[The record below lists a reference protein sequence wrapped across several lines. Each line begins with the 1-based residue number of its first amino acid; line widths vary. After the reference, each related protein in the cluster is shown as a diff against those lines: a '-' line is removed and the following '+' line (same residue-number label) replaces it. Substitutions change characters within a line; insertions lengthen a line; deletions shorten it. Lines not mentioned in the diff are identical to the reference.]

1 MKAVYKILILC
12 AAVFA
17 LSLFVTKKS
26 IDYTFKKVECS
37 RTDVNASEN
46 VFDSTRTIEV

>member
-1 MKAVYKILILC
+1 MKAFYKILILC
-12 AAVFA
+12 AAIFA

-37 RTDVNASEN
+37 QS
-46 VFDSTRTIEV
+46 DSTAFQQNSAQTIEV

>member
-1 MKAVYKILILC
+1 MKAIYKILILC
-12 AAVFA
+12 AAIFA

-37 RTDVNASEN
+37 QT
-46 VFDSTRTIEV
+46 DSTAAIHTSASKVEV